1 MQPDVTAPTLSS
13 SAAQGGR
20 VSKEELE
27 YVYMDEFPH
36 GITYSQLVTKVND
49 VLYTGYTNV
58 SGSFALSE
66 LCWCA
71 V

>member
-1 MQPDVTAPTLSS
+1 
-13 SAAQGGR
+13 
-20 VSKEELE
+20 VSKEELA